1 MKIAIINGPN
11 LNMLG
16 KREPNHYGSLGLEEI
31 NQKLTGLAKELG
43 LELCFVQSNF
53 EGGLVEAVQKAGAD
67 CQGIV
72 INAAAYTHTSVALL
86 DAVLCCPVPVVEV
99 HISNPQARDEFRHV
113 SYLAKG
119 AAGSIAGFGWMS
131 YALALRWF
139 HENRAE
145 FT

>member
-16 KREPNHYGSLGLEEI
+16 KREPEHYGSLTLDEI
-31 NQKLTGLAKELG
+31 NQKLTGLAAELG
-43 LELCFVQSNF
+43 LELSFVQNNF
-53 EGGLVEAVQKAGAD
+53 EGGLVEAVQKAGGD

-99 HISNPQARDEFRHV
+99 HLSNPQSRDGFRHV

-139 HENRAE
+139 KENQG
-145 FT
+145 